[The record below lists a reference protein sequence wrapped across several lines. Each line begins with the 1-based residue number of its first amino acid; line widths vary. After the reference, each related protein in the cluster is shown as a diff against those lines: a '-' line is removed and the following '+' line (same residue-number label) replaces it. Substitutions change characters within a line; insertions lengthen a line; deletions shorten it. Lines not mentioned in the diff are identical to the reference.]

1 MEELKKNLYLIG
13 QTIKIYRR
21 NLNLSQEE
29 LAFKA
34 NLDRTYISKLEQG
47 QMNATIKSL
56 TKIANALEI
65 NIFILI
71 KEAENPKDLNM
82 CKQKNIP

>member
-13 QTIKIYRR
+13 QTIRKHRR

-47 QMNATIKSL
+47 QMNTTIKSL
-56 TKIANALEI
+56 TKIANALET

-71 KEAENPKDLNM
+71 KEAKKLESSK
-82 CKQKNIP
+82 

>member
-21 NLNLSQEE
+21 NLNLLQED

-47 QMNATIKSL
+47 QMNTTIKSL
-56 TKIANALEI
+56 TKIANALETD
-65 NIFILI
+65 IFILI
-71 KEAENPKDLNM
+71 KEAKKLENSK
-82 CKQKNIP
+82 

>member
-21 NLNLSQEE
+21 NLNLSQED

-47 QMNATIKSL
+47 QMNTIIKSL
-56 TKIANALEI
+56 TKIANALET

-71 KEAENPKDLNM
+71 KDAE
-82 CKQKNIP
+82 

>member
-21 NLNLSQEE
+21 NLNLSQED

-34 NLDRTYISKLEQG
+34 NLDRTYISKLERG
-47 QMNATIKSL
+47 QMNTTIKSL
-56 TKIANALEI
+56 TKIANALET

-71 KEAENPKDLNM
+71 KEAKKLENSK
-82 CKQKNIP
+82 

>member
-13 QTIKIYRR
+13 QTIKIYRS
-21 NLNLSQEE
+21 NLNLSQED

-34 NLDRTYISKLEQG
+34 NLDRTYISKLERG
-47 QMNATIKSL
+47 QMNTTIKSL
-56 TKIANALEI
+56 TKIANALET

-71 KEAENPKDLNM
+71 KEAKKLENSK
-82 CKQKNIP
+82 